1 MRVFFIRLAETTVS
15 AVFFSAVISA
25 LFSCGLFDYTVLVCT
40 IILGIAFALFAAF
53 NIQNLCDCYFDMR
66 SKALYYAVNLPS
78 YAAFALITLVMQR
91 ALSARTFTWVFG
103 IFKVISV
110 ATAYQISNFRS
121 ALIMHGV
128 MFLVIGII
136 PFAVMLPEIEQTGA
150 EMLPL
155 VIPGSNPDSE
165 AADGEQ
171 ANAVQQ
177 KAENDRKSETEAK
190 EEEKQ

>member
-1 MRVFFIRLAETTVS
+1 MRVFFIRLAETAVS
-15 AVFFSAVISA
+15 AVFCSAIISA

-136 PFAVMLPEIEQTGA
+136 PFAVMLPEIEQTDA

-190 EEEKQ
+190 EEER

>member
-1 MRVFFIRLAETTVS
+1 MRVFFLRLAETAVS
-15 AVFFSAVISA
+15 AVFCSAIISA

-171 ANAVQQ
+171 ADAVQQ

>member
-1 MRVFFIRLAETTVS
+1 MRVFFIRLAETAVS
-15 AVFFSAVISA
+15 AVFCSAVISA

-53 NIQNLCDCYFDMR
+53 NVRNLCDCYFDMR

-190 EEEKQ
+190 EEER

>member
-136 PFAVMLPEIEQTGA
+136 PFAVMLPEIEQADA

-155 VIPGSNPDSE
+155 VIPGSNQGGE

-190 EEEKQ
+190 EEER

>member
-1 MRVFFIRLAETTVS
+1 MRVFFIRLAETAVS
-15 AVFFSAVISA
+15 AVFCSAIISA
-25 LFSCGLFDYTVLVCT
+25 LFSCGLFGYTVLVCT

-190 EEEKQ
+190 EEER

>member
-1 MRVFFIRLAETTVS
+1 MRVFFIRLAETAVS
-15 AVFFSAVISA
+15 AVFCSAIISA

-155 VIPGSNPDSE
+155 VIPGSTPDSE

-190 EEEKQ
+190 EEER